1 MSKLNL
7 KWLFFVIFFV
17 FHVKCETELERLHAN
32 LENSTI
38 ELLDYIKAEDE
49 RNETGMAWNWLAELV
64 DDFGHRHLG
73 SDALEK

>member
-1 MSKLNL
+1 MSILNL
-7 KWLFFVIFFV
+7 KWLFFVIFFIYVKSEDV
-17 FHVKCETELERLHAN
+17 FERLNSN

-49 RNETGMAWNWLAELV
+49 RNETGMAWNWLAELC

-73 SDALEK
+73 TDALEK